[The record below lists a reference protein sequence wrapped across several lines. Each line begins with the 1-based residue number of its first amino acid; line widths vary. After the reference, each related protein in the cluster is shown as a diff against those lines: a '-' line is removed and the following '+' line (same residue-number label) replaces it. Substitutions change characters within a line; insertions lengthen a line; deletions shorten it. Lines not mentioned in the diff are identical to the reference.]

1 MKKIFLQCICTFS
14 MACIGIT
21 GTFAQD
27 STSAATSMAS
37 MPVPPPLFT
46 GNSGFRTWSIGI
58 HGGVLAP
65 FAAVG
70 GRNDFSK
77 WLPDVGY
84 GAYVK
89 YQFSHV
95 LGIQA
100 DFLRG
105 SLKANNDKNWGGAP
119 PVSPYSSFQTD
130 INWSVALS
138 GVVTL
143 GNINW
148 SQLHTSIQPY
158 LTVGAGGIN
167 YSPNVT
173 ATGGA
178 TFAYNAGKSITSLYI
193 PVGFG
198 LKANLSQG
206 VNLDMGYMMGFVDAD
221 DIDGYV
227 KAPYVSD
234 RFGYAHIGL
243 EFSLG
248 SSKKPQLARH
258 NAPAQLAKETN
269 DQNNALRASLAAS
282 EARYNA
288 RLAELSRIKDDMAKM
303 KMDTDGDGVSDYFD
317 KCPNTPAGTKVDG
330 AGCALPTPPPP
341 VKDTVTKVINN
352 TYVITEEDKKI
363 VSEAI
368 RNLEFDFG
376 KSTIRARSLPYL
388 DRVAAI
394 LVKKGF
400 SLKLAGHTDNVG
412 SDAANL
418 RLSKDRAESVK
429 NYLVSQGVN
438 NGKVEATG
446 YGESQPIESNKTDAG
461 RQKNRRVE
469 FTLF

>member
-1 MKKIFLQCICTFS
+1 MATTSSSS
-14 MACIGIT
+14 MAL
-21 GTFAQD
+21 
-27 STSAATSMAS
+27 
-37 MPVPPPLFT
+37 PVPPPLFS
-46 GNSGFRTWSIGI
+46 GNSGFRTWSIGV

-65 FAAVG
+65 FAATG

-77 WLPDVGY
+77 WLPDIGY
-84 GAYVK
+84 GAYIK
-89 YQFSHV
+89 YQFSHG

-105 SLKANNDKNWGGAP
+105 SLKANNDRNQGGAP
-119 PVSPYSSFQTD
+119 VVSPYSSFQTD
-130 INWSVALS
+130 VNWAVALS

-158 LTVGAGGIN
+158 VSIGAGGIN
-167 YSPNVT
+167 YSPNTTTT
-173 ATGGA
+173 AGG
-178 TFAYNAGKSITSLYI
+178 TFAYNAGKSVTSLYI
-193 PVGFG
+193 PVGAGF
-198 LKANLSQG
+198 KANLSQG
-206 VNLDMGYMMGFVDAD
+206 INLDLGYTMGFVDAD
-221 DIDGYV
+221 DLDGYM
-227 KAPYVSD
+227 KPPYVSD
-234 RFGYAHIGL
+234 KFGYAHIGL

-248 SSKKPQLARH
+248 DSKKPQLARH

-288 RLAELSRIKDDMAKM
+288 RLAELNGVKDDIAKM

-317 KCPNTPAGTKVDG
+317 KCPNTPKGTKVDG
-330 AGCALPTPPPP
+330 SGCALPTPPPP
-341 VKDTVTKVINN
+341 PARDTVTKVINN

-376 KSTIRARSLPYL
+376 KATIRARSLPYL
-388 DRVAAI
+388 DRVAA
-394 LVKKGF
+394 LLAKKGF

-418 RLSKDRAESVK
+418 KLSKDRAESVK
-429 NYLVSQGVN
+429 NYLVSQGAN
-438 NGKVEATG
+438 NGKIEATG
-446 YGESQPIESNKTDAG
+446 YGESQPIATNKTDAG